1 MRIHIT
7 RGLQNA
13 MRVEDAPITPR
24 SIHMALPRGQPGGE
38 VLLTEIN
45 AAIARLK
52 QNGRYDE
59 IVARHSG
66 ALSGLN

>member
-7 RGLQNA
+7 RGLQKA
-13 MRVEDAPITPR
+13 MRIKDAPITPR
-24 SIHMALPRGQPGGE
+24 SIHMALPSE

-45 AAIARLK
+45 TAIARLQ
-52 QNGRYDE
+52 QNARYDE

-66 ALSGLN
+66 ALFGLN